1 MMRITLLTTMA
12 GPTLT
17 AQAGDTVEVTDE
29 MAEELKAGGYAK
41 DPKPVAAGR
50 SDAAFMAAITG
61 KPVDLLKKDG
71 PTVAE
76 FVKAGYLAKNYP
88 PSGYAS
94 KSTAEEI
101 ADAIKADEAAA
112 TAKARSPESVKAAL
126 DKLDPANDED
136 WTAAGL
142 PAMGRIEALTGTKEI
157 TRAEVTAMFPE
168 FKRPD
173 PAAGKGNDA
182 GGDNGGATN
191 AGGGRSGPRTNNR

>member
-17 AQAGDTVEVTDE
+17 AQAGETIEVADE
-29 MAEELKAGGYAK
+29 MGEALKAGGYAK
-41 DPKPVAAGR
+41 DPKPVAAGQ

-61 KPVDLLKKDG
+61 KPVNLLKQDG

-76 FVKAGYLAKNYP
+76 FVKA
-88 PSGYAS
+88 GYAS

-101 ADAIKADEAAA
+101 ADAIKSDEMAAA
-112 TAKARSPESVKAAL
+112 AKAKSPESVKAAL
-126 DKLDPANDED
+126 DQLDPANDED

-157 TRAEVTAMFPE
+157 TRAEVTAMFPD
-168 FKRPD
+168 FRRPS
-173 PAAGKGNDA
+173 PDA
-182 GGDNGGATN
+182 GGGN
-191 AGGGRSGPRTNNR
+191 AGGGSGNDQVGGGSGNAGGRSGPRTNNR